1 MSQAQAARAYSTEIT
16 ANAAASASSVT
27 SIARLPKRTG
37 TYGERCATLSV
48 GRPDG
53 ARGRIQVANHSSS
66 WGGSAIRDDA
76 GLHHLFYARFEAA
89 CGLFS
94 WVNNSVC
101 VHSVSSDALGPFV
114 DRDVAVGTWCHGPK
128 ITRAADGTVDV
139 LAILEG
145 AFAIS
150 RGAGKKLLQQNAVSV
165 NGTKLGADEAM
176 MSADRAVQG
185 RWLLV
190 RKGGRDIALAELS

>member
-1 MSQAQAARAYSTEIT
+1 M
-16 ANAAASASSVT
+16 
-27 SIARLPKRTG
+27 
-37 TYGERCATLSV
+37 
-48 GRPDG
+48 
-53 ARGRIQVANHSSS
+53 
-66 WGGSAIRDDA
+66 
-76 GLHHLFYARFEAA
+76 
-89 CGLFS
+89 
-94 WVNNSVC
+94 
-101 VHSVSSDALGPFV
+101 
-114 DRDVAVGTWCHGPK
+114 
-128 ITRAADGTVDV
+128 DV